1 MNKII
6 SDYIGKELIFV
17 KKQLLGKT
25 YELKY
30 ENEVLCQ
37 MKIQNVFTKR
47 AIVSGF
53 LLKEDIEFYK
63 NSFLSNETC
72 IRNVNNELPFAT
84 YKSPILSL
92 SGTIFLPMGE
102 QLFVKYD
109 FFGLNYEVRD
119 QFNETLIKLKNN
131 MFYPQAKIEIL
142 KKSNLLDK
150 HPWILALLFYVMLKR
165 RSK

>member
-1 MNKII
+1 MNKNI

-17 KKQLLGKT
+17 KKQLLGTT

-37 MKIQNVFTKR
+37 MKIKNVFTKR
-47 AIVSGF
+47 ATVSGF
-53 LLKEDIEFYK
+53 LKDDIEFYK
-63 NSFLSNETC
+63 NSFWSNETC
-72 IRNVNNELPFAT
+72 IRNINNELPFAT

-92 SGTIFLPMGE
+92 SGTIFLPVGE

-109 FFGLNYEVRD
+109 LLGLNYEVRD
-119 QFNETLIKLKNN
+119 QFNQTLIKLKNN
-131 MFYPQAKIEIL
+131 IFYPRAKVEVIR
-142 KKSNLLDK
+142 KSNLIDK